1 VTGALDWISE
11 AARWLASWIPRL
23 LIVLATER
31 GVRFRHGNVVS
42 ILEPG
47 LRVYWPIVT
56 KVRVVNVMRSVQ
68 NLSTQT
74 LTTHDGVTVIVS
86 GVLVYNV
93 ADVKRFLVENHD
105 AEAGIDEVACAGIR
119 QVVLSMTL
127 DEIREASIGGGL
139 ADKLRAQTRKLLA
152 PFGVRVEY
160 CRLTDCAP
168 AQVHSLQ
175 GIPNE
180 IHITQYAAS
189 RGGDEQG

>member
-1 VTGALDWISE
+1 MSGAFAWISE
-11 AARWLASWIPRL
+11 IMQWAGRWIPRL
-23 LIVLATER
+23 LIVRATDC
-31 GVRFRHGNVVS
+31 GVRFRHGARVE

-56 KVRVVNVMRSVQ
+56 EVQTVNVQRSVQ

-74 LTTHDGVTVIVS
+74 LTTHDGVAVIVS
-86 GVLVYNV
+86 GVLVYRV
-93 ADVKRFLVENHD
+93 ADVVKFLVANHD

-119 QVVLSMTL
+119 EVVLSMTL

-139 ADKLRAQTRKLLA
+139 ADRLRRQTRKLLS

-168 AQVHSLQ
+168 ARVLSLA
-175 GIPNE
+175 GIPNDLHLTMYGKTE
-180 IHITQYAAS
+180 TVL
-189 RGGDEQG
+189 